1 MKKTLKRHLIL
12 CLTIGCTI
20 FSYAQRKAKVQ
31 NKTIAFPMTE
41 KHWASVSTNVEFASY
56 KSTKVARSM
65 NESDISIMLKDFVFT
80 TGIIEFDVEL
90 KGQGFPGINFRIGK
104 DSLNSEIFYL
114 RHSGKP
120 DPKRRTTLQYAP
132 VISGVNLWDLT
143 DDYQAAASLYE
154 NQWNH
159 VKMVVSEKQ
168 MKVYVNDMEKA
179 ALWVPALEGI
189 TKSGSIGLTGN
200 VIYANMKIT
209 PNATEDLPTTAG
221 YDPTYN
227 DPNYLRNWQITE
239 PIDFPFG
246 KDILKGIQRNPGVA
260 IDPAYLDST
269 AVWKPIEAGR
279 RALINL
285 TKEFGGESVSPRR
298 LIWLKTT
305 VTSDNMQEKLLK
317 LGFNDE
323 VWVFINRQPLYKDEN
338 YFGSPGMKEPRG
350 RATLDN
356 TSFEIPFQEGEN
368 EILIGLT
375 NYFYGWGL
383 IARLADTDGLDY

>member
-200 VIYANMKIT
+200 VIYANMEIT
-209 PNATEDLPTTAG
+209 PNATGDLPATAG
-221 YDPTYN
+221 YESTYN

-239 PIDFPFG
+239 PIDFTFG
-246 KDILKGIQRNPGVA
+246 KDILTGIQRNPGVA
-260 IDPAYLDST
+260 IDPVYLDST
-269 AVWKPIEAGR
+269 AIWRPIEAGR
-279 RALINL
+279 RALVNL
-285 TKEFGGESVSPRR
+285 TKEFGGESVGPRR

-305 VTSDNMQEKLLK
+305 VTSDKIQEKSLK
-317 LGFNDE
+317 LGFSDE
-323 VWVFINRQPLYKDEN
+323 VYIFINGQPLYKDEN

-356 TSFEIPFQEGEN
+356 TSFEIPFKKGEN